1 MSEELLNQQIMNE
14 LTFMKEKILKIE
26 VQINEIND
34 DLHQVRPDYLIR
46 LKKIDKGEFIS
57 RKDFEKELAI

>member
-1 MSEELLNQQIMNE
+1 MSEAILNQRILDE

-26 VQINEIND
+26 IQINEIND

-46 LKKIDKGEFIS
+46 LEKIDQGKFIS
-57 RKDFEKELAI
+57 RKDFEKELAD

>member
-1 MSEELLNQQIMNE
+1 MSEAILNQRILDE

-26 VQINEIND
+26 IQINEIND

-46 LKKIDKGEFIS
+46 LKKIDQGKFIS
-57 RKDFEKELAI
+57 RKDFEKELAD